1 MHNSLFLSL
10 AAALALSLSTA
21 AIAKETPAPEAKP
34 ADSRLAQQSRMKAC
48 NADAK
53 AKALKGAD
61 RKAFM
66 GECLRKKA

>member
-1 MHNSLFLSL
+1 MHKFLSL
-10 AAALALSLSTA
+10 IAAALALSLATA
-21 AIAKETPAPEAKP
+21 AIAKDTPAAGAKP
-34 ADSRLAQQSRMKAC
+34 TDPRLAQQSRMKTC

-53 AKALKGAD
+53 AKALKGAE

>member
-1 MHNSLFLSL
+1 MHKSLSL
-10 AAALALSLSTA
+10 AAAVLALSLSTA
-21 AIAKETPAPEAKP
+21 AIAKETPTAEAKP
-34 ADSRLAQQSRMKAC
+34 ADSRLAQQGRMKAC

-53 AKALKGAD
+53 TKALKGAD